1 MNKKDLLTESL
12 VNALHSEGK
21 MTESVD
27 WNYYDKF
34 AEITDKYMPDQ
45 GEGET
50 MASQIVTAI
59 NKLIYKWYN
68 DGDVYDNVNSG
79 MQGWANDLSDY
90 ANWLD
95 KYCKPASRILD
106 SIYNCSNDD
115 EYENILKAL
124 ADKCLNEKYLSTMEE
139 KPKQGSIY
147 DCEGQY
153 EFEEQ
158 DENDEWEDY
167 TVDFDDEEDED
178 EDYYDD
184 DEYLDS
190 MDESKTK
197 LIKESAKSSNYIQDR
212 ADMLLSYKDAIIN
225 YIASATPNNIREYEI
240 LDATK
245 LLERILKLC
254 DWVNDQKQFL
264 TKVYNNPDAVNK
276 RTLSLKDYIE
286 EDLSKNTGLV
296 KELTEIENIVSSTNY
311 LKTESKLIKESKEIK
326 TEASRTNKL
335 NQLTSALDAN
345 NIPYI
350 QKKNK
355 LILQYKNNEYLKASQ
370 SNKDSIT
377 YDSDNNEVY
386 VTCWLSK
393 YYYQLLS
400 DKDKSLF
407 HDQGQAIIDSA
418 GWVDLDEN
426 LLKIIDTLKAA
437 NNAYLKAQE
446 IANAEGR
453 NSVDYS
459 DMSKYIKPLVE
470 IAYNEK
476 YTIDSDSISKI
487 KQISKDEQLINNILD
502 FIKSKI

>member
-1 MNKKDLLTESL
+1 MDKKYNLTEATML
-12 VNALHSEGK
+12 ALQEEEYKYHEDVNRECSKTKSFVNTLHNQNK
-21 MTESVD
+21 ITESVD
-27 WNYYDKF
+27 WSYYNKF
-34 AEITDKYMPDQ
+34 KNILDKYMSNS

-124 ADKCLNEKYLSTMEE
+124 ADKCLDEKYLSTMEE

-153 EFEEQ
+153 EFKEQ

-264 TKVYNNPDAVNK
+264 TKVYNNPAAAGEITSSF
-276 RTLSLKDYIE
+276 RDYIE
-286 EDLSKNTGLV
+286 KTLSKNTDLV
-296 KELTEIENIVSSTNY
+296 KELTDIENIVSSTNFI
-311 LKTESKLIKESKEIK
+311 KTESKLRKESKKLKKEDYTAREHLEDALQRYAQEDGESYDVQTLVETPNFILTGRRDKENPTDIYLQVWSGSYDNVTVYINQDYKGKVKLAEINWSAIGSVDVDKTKEFINHLQSAIEFVEQINGKDFSNEIK
-326 TEASRTNKL
+326 
-335 NQLTSALDAN
+335 
-345 NIPYI
+345 
-350 QKKNK
+350 
-355 LILQYKNNEYLKASQ
+355 
-370 SNKDSIT
+370 
-377 YDSDNNEVY
+377 
-386 VTCWLSK
+386 
-393 YYYQLLS
+393 
-400 DKDKSLF
+400 
-407 HDQGQAIIDSA
+407 
-418 GWVDLDEN
+418 
-426 LLKIIDTLKAA
+426 
-437 NNAYLKAQE
+437 
-446 IANAEGR
+446 
-453 NSVDYS
+453 
-459 DMSKYIKPLVE
+459 
-470 IAYNEK
+470 
-476 YTIDSDSISKI
+476 
-487 KQISKDEQLINNILD
+487 
-502 FIKSKI
+502 

>member
-1 MNKKDLLTESL
+1 MDKKYNLTEATML
-12 VNALHSEGK
+12 ALQEEEYKYYKDVNRECSKTKSFVNTLHNQNK
-21 MTESVD
+21 ITESVD
-27 WNYYDKF
+27 WSYYNKF
-34 AEITDKYMPDQ
+34 KNILDKYMSDS

-124 ADKCLNEKYLSTMEE
+124 ADKCLDEKYLSTMEE

-197 LIKESAKSSNYIQDR
+197 LIKESVKSSNYIQDR

-264 TKVYNNPDAVNK
+264 TKVYNNPAAAGEI
-276 RTLSLKDYIE
+276 TSSLRDYIE
-286 EDLSKNTGLV
+286 KTLSKNTDLV
-296 KELTEIENIVSSTNY
+296 KELTDIENIVSSTNFI
-311 LKTESKLIKESKEIK
+311 KTESKLRKESKKLKKEDYTAREHLEATLQKYTQEDGESYDVQTLVETPNFILTGRRDKENPTDIYLQVWSGSYDNVTVYINQDYKGKVKSAEISWSSIGSVDVDKTKEFINHLQSAIEFVEQINGKDFSNEIK
-326 TEASRTNKL
+326 
-335 NQLTSALDAN
+335 
-345 NIPYI
+345 
-350 QKKNK
+350 
-355 LILQYKNNEYLKASQ
+355 
-370 SNKDSIT
+370 
-377 YDSDNNEVY
+377 
-386 VTCWLSK
+386 
-393 YYYQLLS
+393 
-400 DKDKSLF
+400 
-407 HDQGQAIIDSA
+407 
-418 GWVDLDEN
+418 
-426 LLKIIDTLKAA
+426 
-437 NNAYLKAQE
+437 
-446 IANAEGR
+446 
-453 NSVDYS
+453 
-459 DMSKYIKPLVE
+459 
-470 IAYNEK
+470 
-476 YTIDSDSISKI
+476 
-487 KQISKDEQLINNILD
+487 
-502 FIKSKI
+502 

>member
-1 MNKKDLLTESL
+1 MDKKYNLTEATML
-12 VNALHSEGK
+12 ALQEEEYKYKYYEDVNTLHNQNK
-21 MTESVD
+21 ITESVD
-27 WNYYDKF
+27 WSYYNKF
-34 AEITDKYMPDQ
+34 KNILDKYMSNS

-124 ADKCLNEKYLSTMEE
+124 ADKCLDEKYLSTMEE

-153 EFEEQ
+153 EFKEQ

-264 TKVYNNPDAVNK
+264 TKVYNHPAAAGEI
-276 RTLSLKDYIE
+276 TSSLRDYIE
-286 EDLSKNTGLV
+286 KTLSKNTDLV
-296 KELTEIENIVSSTNY
+296 KELTDIENIVSSTNFI
-311 LKTESKLIKESKEIK
+311 KTESKLRKESKKLKKEDYTAREHLEATLQKYTQEDGESYDVQTLVETPNFILTGRRDKENPTDIYLQVWSGSYDNVTVYINQDYKGKVKSAEISWSSIGSVDVDKTKEFINHLQSAIEFVEQINGKDFSNEIK
-326 TEASRTNKL
+326 
-335 NQLTSALDAN
+335 
-345 NIPYI
+345 
-350 QKKNK
+350 
-355 LILQYKNNEYLKASQ
+355 
-370 SNKDSIT
+370 
-377 YDSDNNEVY
+377 
-386 VTCWLSK
+386 
-393 YYYQLLS
+393 
-400 DKDKSLF
+400 
-407 HDQGQAIIDSA
+407 
-418 GWVDLDEN
+418 
-426 LLKIIDTLKAA
+426 
-437 NNAYLKAQE
+437 
-446 IANAEGR
+446 
-453 NSVDYS
+453 
-459 DMSKYIKPLVE
+459 
-470 IAYNEK
+470 
-476 YTIDSDSISKI
+476 
-487 KQISKDEQLINNILD
+487 
-502 FIKSKI
+502 